1 MKKIFIVTA
10 LVVLLGAGCTT
21 SAPPVAAPS
30 ANVNQQASAV
40 APSADAKFVDQPYY
54 KNAYLISGATMD
66 DKTKTATAGFAITK
80 TALSDGTTQYDL
92 KALKSGYKD
101 QTYTIKPGEQLY
113 FIESY
118 PGDDDINN
126 NVDKSLRDDMAVVV
140 DASGNVV
147 NAP

>member
-1 MKKIFIVTA
+1 MKKISIVTA

-80 TALSDGTTQYDL
+80 TALSDGTTQIDL
-92 KALKSGYKD
+92 KALNSGYNNQKYVLG
-101 QTYTIKPGEQLY
+101 TGEQLY
-113 FIESY
+113 FIDGY
-118 PGDDDINN
+118 LGDDDINN
-126 NVDKSLRDDMAVVV
+126 NADNIMRDDTAVVV
-140 DASGNVV
+140 DANGNVV
-147 NAP
+147 NTP